1 MTTARKAIKLLEA
14 KADTKHPQTID
25 NISGDVLPTPTKNI
39 DLATIND
46 VRLEMATVYRCMKSK
61 TIETS
66 DGTRLIYTLSAI
78 GKMIELYD
86 IENRLTLLERE
97 HEASSRTN

>member
-1 MTTARKAIKLLEA
+1 MTTAQTAIKLLEA

-46 VRLEMATVYRCMKSK
+46 VLLEMATVYRCMKSK

-86 IENRLTLLERE
+86 IENRIALLEE
-97 HEASSRTN
+97 KNDGNC

>member
-1 MTTARKAIKLLEA
+1 MTTAQTAIKLLEA

-39 DLATIND
+39 DLETIND

-86 IENRLTLLERE
+86 IENRIALLEE
-97 HEASSRTN
+97 KNDGNC